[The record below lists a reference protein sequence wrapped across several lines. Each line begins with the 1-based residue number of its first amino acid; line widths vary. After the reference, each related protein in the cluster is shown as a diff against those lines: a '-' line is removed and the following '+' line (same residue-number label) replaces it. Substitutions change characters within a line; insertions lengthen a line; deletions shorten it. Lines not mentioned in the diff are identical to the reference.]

1 MRWQIKGSKL
11 SAHLATS
18 VLRPMYKVWGTALA
32 PDLPTRGRTYIQSVA
47 ARARE
52 ERKTHMEKFQQRHKV
67 SRWNRHLT
75 LIGLK
80 VYIQAIFNLYP

>member
-32 PDLPTRGRTYIQSVA
+32 PDLPTRGRTYNRSQLV
-47 ARARE
+47 R
-52 ERKTHMEKFQQRHKV
+52 ERKEK
-67 SRWNRHLT
+67 LT
-75 LIGLK
+75 WKSSSNDTRLVDGTGT
-80 VYIQAIFNLYP
+80 